1 MKINLVINKYM
12 NSYKANLINSSTLII
27 IGLWG
32 YFESSSITALI
43 PVVFGVILFLC
54 SKGVKSQNKLIAH
67 IAVLLTLIILLSL
80 VGMRLPKSI
89 ESGCLGLLRVF
100 SMIATS
106 TLAMIFFVKSF
117 IDARKNRS

>member
-12 NSYKANLINSSTLII
+12 TSYKANLINSSTLII

-32 YFESSSITALI
+32 YFESSSVTALI

-89 ESGCLGLLRVF
+89 ESGGLGLLRVF

-117 IDARKNRS
+117 IDARKNKS

>member
-12 NSYKANLINSSTLII
+12 NSYKANLINSLTLII

-89 ESGCLGLLRVF
+89 ESGGLGLLRVF
-100 SMIATS
+100 SMIVTS

-117 IDARKNRS
+117 IDARKIRS